1 MRMVKKKSEKK
12 KAEKILPK
20 TPKTKRKRTKLSSSE
35 KKALRAKKKK
45 TDAASRAATKRDLK
59 SLGFFERM
67 RVKRKLRRD
76 REARR
81 RAEDLATLPKQPVAR
96 FFAHLSP
103 KRVFRY
109 WFSLRGLKTIGKIFA
124 ACILLGIIA
133 VGGLFLYFKKDV
145 ADIKLSNISISE
157 TVNKYLDRNGNVLWE
172 DTGTE
177 NYRLVVESSE
187 IPDHVKQATVAIEDK
202 NFYEHPGV
210 DFAGLT
216 RAVIATVS
224 GQSVQGGS
232 TLTQQLI
239 KQLYFADE
247 AASANRGG
255 IKRKI
260 KELILALELE
270 KQYDKD
276 QILTMYLNES
286 PYGGRRNGIES
297 AAQTYFGKSTKDLT
311 IAEAALLASIP
322 NNPAVLNPYNEAGNE
337 ALLERQKKVINR
349 MLEYGYISE
358 AEAEEAKKVDIIAT
372 IQPEASQY
380 ENILAPHFVL
390 EVKSLLE
397 EKYGY
402 STMRSGGF
410 TIKTTLDLR
419 AQQAA
424 EAAVAAGAALF
435 SYNGSDNIALASL
448 DVETSQVIAMV
459 GSVDFNNA
467 EYGAHNAANA
477 LIEPGSTIKPVL
489 DYTPLF
495 IERSGQNYGPGT
507 VLKDENIDSVY
518 CRGYQGSCMLRNYT
532 NRFYGNVTIRQAL
545 SNSLNIPAVKAL
557 YINGVENSLDVL
569 HKLGDKSYCEDNT
582 ETAGL
587 SIAIG
592 SGCNVRIVE
601 HANAYAS
608 ISRGGTYKDITYV
621 LEVKNSAGDVLESWS
636 DTAGERVVDDQ
647 VAYMIWDILRD
658 PVARS
663 QLVWGSQAYAFGFVV
678 PGVETASKTGT
689 TTTSNSNVTKDSLM
703 ISFSSAI
710 STVVWNGN
718 HDGSGLWNSDNTIVR
733 RVINNYMESVHK
745 DVYAAEGK
753 WHPGDAPAR
762 PAGLQ
767 TLTVNG
773 KTDIWPSWYNEKT
786 SGVTKE
792 SLKFNKYTKKLA
804 SSCTKEEDTE
814 TIEVTKT
821 IDPMTNNEVW
831 NIPEGYDRENA
842 DDCSYSTP
850 TVSVSR
856 SGTHLSITVNGSA
869 IIGGTYTITDA
880 AGKAVA
886 TGKIS
891 SASFTP
897 SYTIT
902 GKEESLTVTVT
913 DTNGVSSGSRTIA
926 IPASSSSDSS
936 SSSSSS
942 SGGKQTSGS

>member
-1 MRMVKKKSEKK
+1 MVKKSEKK
-12 KAEKILPK
+12 KKTEKILPK
-20 TPKTKRKRTKLSSSE
+20 KPEGKRKKAKLTSSE
-35 KKALRAKKKK
+35 KKALRAKKQKTEQAKK
-45 TDAASRAATKRDLK
+45 SATKRDLK
-59 SLGFFERM
+59 NMGFFERM
-67 RVKRKLRRD
+67 KYKKKLRRD

-81 RAEDLATLPKQPVAR
+81 RAEDLATLPKNPVAR

-109 WFSLRGLKTIGKIFA
+109 WFSLRGLKTFLKFCFA
-124 ACILLGIIA
+124 CLLLGIIA

-157 TVNKYLDRNGNVLWE
+157 TVNKYLDRNGVVLWE

-177 NYRLVVESSE
+177 NYRLVIDSKDIS
-187 IPDHVKQATVAIEDK
+187 DFAKKATVAIEDK

-216 RAVIATVS
+216 RAVIATTS

-255 IKRKI
+255 VKRKI

-297 AAQTYFGKSTKDLT
+297 ASQTYFGKTSKDLT
-311 IAEAALLASIP
+311 LAEAALLASIP
-322 NNPAVLNPYNEAGNE
+322 NNPAVLNPYNQAGNE
-337 ALLERQKKVINR
+337 ALIERQQKTINR
-349 MLEYGYISE
+349 MLEYGYITQE
-358 AEAEEAKKVDIIAT
+358 QADEAKAVDILAT
-372 IQPEASQY
+372 IKPEASQY

-390 EVKSLLE
+390 RVKSLLE

-410 TIKTTLDLR
+410 TIKTTLDYR

-424 EAAVAAGAALF
+424 EAAVAAGAAIF
-435 SYNGSDNIALASL
+435 YDNGSDNIALASV

-477 LIEPGSTIKPVL
+477 LIEPGSTIKPIL

-507 VLKDENIDSVY
+507 ILKDENIDSIY

-532 NRFYGNVTIRQAL
+532 GRFYGNLTIRQSLA
-545 SNSLNIPAVKAL
+545 NSLNIPAVKAL
-557 YINGVENSLDVL
+557 YINGVQNSLEIA
-569 HKLGDKSYCEDNT
+569 HKLGDISYCEENA
-582 ETAGL
+582 ESAGL

-608 ISRGGTYKDITYV
+608 LARGGTYKELAYV
-621 LEVKNSAGDVLESWS
+621 LEVKNSAGDILEAWT
-636 DTAGERVVDDQ
+636 DNAGERVVDDQ
-647 VAYMIWDILRD
+647 VAYMISSILSD
-658 PVARS
+658 ASARS
-663 QLVWGSQAYAFGFVV
+663 LVFGSMGYSFGFVV
-678 PGVETASKTGT
+678 PGVWTASKTGT
-689 TTTSNSNVTKDSLM
+689 TTTANSAVTKDSLM
-703 ISFSSAI
+703 ISYSTAV
-710 STVVWNGN
+710 STVVWNGK
-718 HDGSGLWNSDNTIVR
+718 HDGSGLWNSNNTIVR

-745 DVYAAEGK
+745 DIYGPEGK
-753 WHPGDAPAR
+753 WTEGSEPAR
-762 PAGLQ
+762 PAGIQ
-767 TLTVNG
+767 TLTING

-786 SGVTKE
+786 SGISKE
-792 SLKFNKYTKKLA
+792 TLKFNRFTKQLA
-804 SSCTKEEDTE
+804 SNCTKEEDIE
-814 TIEVTKT
+814 TIEVTKVL
-821 IDPMTNNEVW
+821 DPMTNTEIW
-831 NIPEGYDRENA
+831 NIPEGYDRDTQ

-856 SGTHLSITVNGSA
+856 SGDHLVITVNGSA
-869 IIGGTYTITDA
+869 IIGGSYTVTDA
-880 AGKAVA
+880 SGKAVNA
-886 TGKIS
+886 GHIN
-891 SASFTP
+891 SASFTD
-897 SYTIT
+897 SYTIKGT
-902 GKEESLTVTVT
+902 EQSLSVTVT
-913 DTNGVSSGSRTIA
+913 DTRGTSSASKTIA
-926 IPASSSSDSS
+926 IPASNSSQ
-936 SSSSSS
+936 
-942 SGGKQTSGS
+942 KQKSE